1 MNKTKTKIS
10 PESPLPSV
18 LCTTSATFAIGELV
32 WGAARGHPAW
42 PGKIVNAPDGVAT
55 PSDSTWVRWFG
66 GRANIE
72 SVAINTLKS
81 LSEGLEAHHKAQQE
95 TRK

>member
-1 MNKTKTKIS
+1 MCV
-10 PESPLPSV
+10 ESPLTATPA
-18 LCTTSATFAIGELV
+18 LCTTTATIGELV

-42 PGKIVNAPDGVAT
+42 PGKIVKAPEGVVAT

-66 GRANIE
+66 GRPNVE
-72 SVAINTLKS
+72 LVAINSLKS
-81 LSEGLEAHHKAQQE
+81 LSEGLDAHHKAQKD